1 MPPRTEQ
8 QLVAAVQRG
17 DRAALGELL
26 QGYQHRLF
34 SICIRMVGHREDAAD
49 LTQEALLRIIQHI
62 GEYDGRSALSTWM
75 IRIVMNLS
83 ISHLRKR
90 RLRLAASLEAGDND
104 DTGDDQGASLRHQL
118 QDTRELQPDTS
129 VEMAE
134 MISQMHQAMD
144 RLDPDFKSV
153 LILRDLQEMDYAQI
167 GEVLALPVGTVK
179 SRIFRARLAMRSILH
194 VDAAAHAQASMQSA
208 PQVGPQV
215 SKASRLSHGPRDVAP
230 ARPAVEGGLDRV

>member
-1 MPPRTEQ
+1 M
-8 QLVAAVQRG
+8 AAVQRG

-26 QGYQHRLF
+26 QSYQHRLF
-34 SICIRMVGHREDAAD
+34 SVCLRMVGHREDAAD
-49 LTQEALLRIIQHI
+49 LTQEGLLRIIQHI

-90 RLRLAASLEAGDND
+90 RLRLAASLEAGDD
-104 DTGDDQGASLRHQL
+104 YTDGDDQGASLRHQL
-118 QDTRELQPDTS
+118 RDTRELPPDTS

-134 MISQMHQAMD
+134 MIHQLHQALD
-144 RLDPDFKSV
+144 RLEPDFKSV
-153 LILRDLQEMDYAQI
+153 LVLRDLQEMDYAQI

-179 SRIFRARLAMRSILH
+179 SRIFRARLAMRNILH

-208 PQVGPQV
+208 PQVSPQVGPQV
-215 SKASRLSHGPRDVAP
+215 NKASRLSHGPRDVAP
-230 ARPAVEGGLDRV
+230 ARPAVEGGLNDV